1 MVLATTSVLMVTA
14 VGTCVSRVS
23 PRRLLPFWDALQ
35 DQKVGL
41 TQAPSLLLPLLWD
54 LVAPV
59 RFSVCP
65 LGQHFCVLQ
74 PSSLPVWKLCWSS
87 QPAILGA
94 HLFSAGPLGGGA

>member
-1 MVLATTSVLMVTA
+1 MVLATTSVLIVMA

-23 PRRLLPFWDALQ
+23 PGHLLPFWDALP

-41 TQAPSLLLPLLWD
+41 TQTPSILLPLRWD

-59 RFSVCP
+59 RFYVCP
-65 LGQHFCVLQ
+65 LEQRFRFLQ

-87 QPAILGA
+87 KPAVLGA
-94 HLFSAGPLGGGA
+94 HLFSAGPLG

>member
-1 MVLATTSVLMVTA
+1 MVLATTSVLTAMA

-41 TQAPSLLLPLLWD
+41 TQAPSLLLPLRWD

-65 LGQHFCVLQ
+65 LERHFCVLQ
-74 PSSLPVWKLCWSS
+74 PSSLPVWKPCWSS
-87 QPAILGA
+87 QPAVLGA
-94 HLFSAGPLGGGA
+94 HLFSAGPLGSGA